1 MGIINSFKSM
11 VGSGAPEVKVVL
23 KNTESPVGG
32 FVKGIVTIIGG
43 DYETK
48 IDELDLY
55 LIRKEDLKDKKETKE
70 ESTKLG
76 RMTYNDYN
84 LTPKEEISIPFQ
96 VEIPKN
102 AFITS
107 QAMTNFIKISLDI
120 SGKDAFGLTEVKIF

>member
-55 LIRKEDLKDKKETKE
+55 LLRKEDLKDKKETKE
-70 ESTKLG
+70 SSIKLG
-76 RMTYNDYN
+76 CMSYNDYN
-84 LTPKEEISIPFQ
+84 LLPKEEIAIPFQ
-96 VEIPKN
+96 VEIPRN
-102 AFITS
+102 ALLSS
-107 QAMTNFIKISLDI
+107 QAMTNFIKVSLDI
-120 SGKDAFGLTEVKIF
+120 SGKDAFGVTEVKIV

>member
-1 MGIINSFKSM
+1 MGIINSLKSM

-32 FVKGIVTIIGG
+32 FVKGIVTITGG

-55 LIRKEDLKDKKETKE
+55 LLRKEDLKDKKETKE
-70 ESTKLG
+70 STTKLG
-76 RMTYNDYN
+76 SMGYNDYN
-84 LTPKEEISIPFQ
+84 LVPKEEISIPFQ

-102 AFITS
+102 ALITS
-107 QAMTNFIKISLDI
+107 QAMTNFIKISIDI
-120 SGKDAFGLTEVKIF
+120 SGKDAFGACEIKIV

>member
-55 LIRKEDLKDKKETKE
+55 LLRKEDLKDKKETL
-70 ESTKLG
+70 ESTTKLG
-76 RMTYNDYN
+76 CMSYNDYN

-102 AFITS
+102 TLLTS
-107 QAMTNFIKISLDI
+107 QAITNFIKISLDI
-120 SGKDAFGLTEVKIF
+120 SGKDAFGATEVKIV